1 MHMPDEFRSIN
12 KRFYQAFLTSEQAL
26 TGDHNPRAR
35 ARRLSLP
42 VLTESPP
49 RARQGRAC
57 QQLTHQTGAG
67 GSHTSKADAR
77 GVLKAGA
84 TVTAARGH
92 RLP

>member
-12 KRFYQAFLTSEQAL
+12 ERFYQAFLTSEQAL

-42 VLTESPP
+42 VLTERPP
-49 RARQGRAC
+49 PC
-57 QQLTHQTGAG
+57 QQLTGQTGAG